1 MDLSEFKASLVYR
14 VSSRTIMLQKETLSR
29 EKQTDKQPS
38 QAEKQPRLTKV
49 GAAIVCL
56 HTTEYYNTVT
66 QFIFLKATRSKGQGS
81 YILCT
86 EN

>member
-1 MDLSEFKASLVYR
+1 
-14 VSSRTIMLQKETLSR
+14 MLQKETLSR
-29 EKQTDKQPS
+29 EKQTDKQTKPS

-56 HTTEYYNTVT
+56 HTTEYHNTVT
-66 QFIFLKATRSKGQGS
+66 QFIFLKATRTKGQGS
-81 YILCT
+81 YTLCT